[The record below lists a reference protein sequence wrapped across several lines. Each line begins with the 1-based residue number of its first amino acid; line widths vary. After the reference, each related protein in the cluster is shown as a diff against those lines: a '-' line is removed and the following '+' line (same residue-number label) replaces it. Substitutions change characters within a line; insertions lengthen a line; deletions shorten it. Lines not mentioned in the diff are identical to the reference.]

1 MNESVMRAIG
11 IAFAALLA
19 GLLLKRMREE
29 LSLGIRIAAIVL
41 IFLIIIGGIREV
53 LTAVTEWIA
62 IAAFGEYA
70 ESMIRAIG
78 LAFLCKICGDICR
91 DCGENGLAGCVESA
105 GKIGILL
112 LCVPMVQEL
121 LETATVLWQIGNE

>member
-41 IFLIIIGGIREV
+41 IFIIIIGGIREV

-62 IAAFGEYA
+62 IDIFGEYA

-78 LAFLCKICGDICR
+78 LAFLCKVCYDISCG
-91 DCGENGLAGCVESA
+91 
-105 GKIGILL
+105 
-112 LCVPMVQEL
+112 
-121 LETATVLWQIGNE
+121 